1 MTRGD
6 SYTDGKSVTIAGN
19 IKPSTFDQ
27 TVGQF
32 FTKVVILPTLISRL
46 VTMPLTPCILIE
58 VMISKISSRIW

>member
-19 IKPSTFDQ
+19 IKPETFDQ
-27 TVGQF
+27 TVGLALHEGSHIAY
-32 FTKVVILPTLISRL
+32 TDLL
-46 VTMPLTPCILIE
+46 VMMPSTPCILIE